1 MRRVTESPELGL
13 EQVKALTHPLRLAI
27 LRELRTNGP
36 ATATALGRRLGESS
50 GSMSYHLRQ
59 LARHGFVEEVPD
71 SGDRRDRW
79 WRPSMSS
86 HRVEPARF
94 AGDPEQ
100 RAIVGVYEAQIAAG
114 YAERMNAYVGEQSAG
129 EWSAE
134 WIEAHDL
141 SDYRLRLTPAQLK
154 RLLARVH
161 GVVESFRKYDS
172 PDAEEV
178 VVQLA
183 AFPRRP
189 RPFEEES

>member
-1 MRRVTESPELGL
+1 MTPTTPELGL

-36 ATATALGRRLGESS
+36 ATATALGKRLGESS
-50 GSMSYHLRQ
+50 GSTSYHLRQ

-79 WRPSMSS
+79 WRAATTG

-94 AGDPEQ
+94 VGDPEQ
-100 RAIVGVYEAQIAAG
+100 RAIVGVYQAQVASG
-114 YAERMNAYVGEQSAG
+114 YADRMNAYVAEQSAG

-134 WIEAHDL
+134 WAEAHDL
-141 SDYRLRLTPAQLK
+141 SDFRLRLTPAQLK
-154 RLLARVH
+154 RLVSRLH

-172 PDAEEV
+172 AGAEEV
-178 VVQLA
+178 VVQVA